1 MGRNMVGKFDITGI
15 GNAIVDVIV
24 NVEDKYLEDQNIR
37 KGMMSLVDLKTIEN
51 ISDTIEIKTTVSGG
65 SVANS
70 IVALAQNGM
79 NTAFIGK
86 VSNDEIGSKFIDGL
100 KSENVTFA
108 CKAQS
113 DDSKSGRCIVMVTP
127 DAQRTMSTYLG
138 ISQKL
143 DSGDI
148 NQDVIKNSS
157 ITYLEGYLWDLDDA
171 QVAIKHATDYA
182 KSSGNLVAFSV
193 SDVFCIERFRDS
205 FRSMIDS
212 NVDIVFANKE
222 EIKSLYENDN
232 IEEITKILSQQ
243 ERIYA
248 ITMGEEGALIIKGD
262 ETYKIE
268 AQKIENLVDTTG
280 AGDLFAAGFLE
291 HFIKNESLESCGSRG
306 VEMASRVIQQY
317 GARLKT

>member
-1 MGRNMVGKFDITGI
+1 M
-15 GNAIVDVIV
+15 
-24 NVEDKYLEDQNIR
+24 
-37 KGMMSLVDLKTIEN
+37 
-51 ISDTIEIKTTVSGG
+51 
-65 SVANS
+65 
-70 IVALAQNGM
+70 
-79 NTAFIGK
+79 
-86 VSNDEIGSKFIDGL
+86 
-100 KSENVTFA
+100 TFA

-143 DSGDI
+143 NSGDI

-222 EIKSLYENDN
+222 EIKTLYENDN

>member
-1 MGRNMVGKFDITGI
+1 MGRNRVGKFDITGI

-24 NVEDKYLEDQNIR
+24 NVEDKYLEDQDIR

-143 DSGDI
+143 NSDDI

>member
-1 MGRNMVGKFDITGI
+1 MGRNMVEKFDITGI

-24 NVEDKYLEDQNIR
+24 DVEDKYLEDQNIR

-143 DSGDI
+143 NSGDI

-268 AQKIENLVDTTG
+268 AQKIENLIDTTG

>member
-24 NVEDKYLEDQNIR
+24 NVEDKYLEDQDIR

-248 ITMGEEGALIIKGD
+248 ITMGEEGALIIKGN
-262 ETYKIE
+262 EKYKIE

>member
-24 NVEDKYLEDQNIR
+24 DVEDKYLEDQNIR

-143 DSGDI
+143 NSGDI

-205 FRSMIDS
+205 FRSMIVS

>member
-1 MGRNMVGKFDITGI
+1 MGRNRVGKFDITGI

-24 NVEDKYLEDQNIR
+24 NVEDKYLEDQDIR

>member
-24 NVEDKYLEDQNIR
+24 NVEDKYLEDQDIR

-143 DSGDI
+143 NSGDI

-171 QVAIKHATDYA
+171 QVAIKHATDCA

-248 ITMGEEGALIIKGD
+248 ITMGEEGALIIKGS
-262 ETYKIE
+262 ETCKIE
-268 AQKIENLVDTTG
+268 AQKIENLIDTTG

>member
-24 NVEDKYLEDQNIR
+24 NVEDKYLEDQDIR

-86 VSNDEIGSKFIDGL
+86 VSNDEIGSKFINGL

>member
-1 MGRNMVGKFDITGI
+1 MGRNMVEKFDITGI

-24 NVEDKYLEDQNIR
+24 NVEDKYLEDQDIR

-143 DSGDI
+143 NSGDI

-248 ITMGEEGALIIKGD
+248 ITMGEEGALIIKGN

>member
-1 MGRNMVGKFDITGI
+1 MVGKFDITGI

-24 NVEDKYLEDQNIR
+24 NVEDKYLEDQDIR

-86 VSNDEIGSKFIDGL
+86 VSNDEIGSKFINGL

>member
-24 NVEDKYLEDQNIR
+24 NVEDKYLEDQDIR

-143 DSGDI
+143 NSGDI

-248 ITMGEEGALIIKGD
+248 ITMGEEGALIIKGN

>member
-143 DSGDI
+143 NSGDI

-205 FRSMIDS
+205 FISMIDS
-212 NVDIVFANKE
+212 NIDIVFANKE
-222 EIKSLYENDN
+222 EIKSLYKNDN

>member
-1 MGRNMVGKFDITGI
+1 MGRNMVRKFDITGI

-24 NVEDKYLEDQNIR
+24 NVEDKYLEDQDIR

-143 DSGDI
+143 NSGDI

-291 HFIKNESLESCGSRG
+291 NFIKNESLESCGSRG

>member
-24 NVEDKYLEDQNIR
+24 NVEDKYLEDQDIR

-143 DSGDI
+143 NSGDI

-232 IEEITKILSQQ
+232 IEEITKMLSQQ

>member
-24 NVEDKYLEDQNIR
+24 NVEDKYLEDQDIR

>member
-1 MGRNMVGKFDITGI
+1 MGRNMVKKFDITGI

-24 NVEDKYLEDQNIR
+24 NVEDKYLEDQDIR

-70 IVALAQNGM
+70 IVALAQNGI

-100 KSENVTFA
+100 ESENVTFA
-108 CKAQS
+108 CNAQG

-143 DSGDI
+143 NSGDI

-171 QVAIKHATDYA
+171 QIAIKHATDCA

-205 FRSMIDS
+205 FKSMINS

-222 EIKSLYENDN
+222 EIKSLYENEN

-243 ERIYA
+243 KRIYA
-248 ITMGEEGALIIKGD
+248 ITMGEEGALIIKGN

-268 AQKIENLVDTTG
+268 AQNIKNLVDTTG

-306 VEMASRVIQQY
+306 VEMASKVIQQY
-317 GARLKT
+317 GARL

>member
-24 NVEDKYLEDQNIR
+24 NVEDKYLEDQDIR

-248 ITMGEEGALIIKGD
+248 ITMGEEGALIIKGE

>member
-1 MGRNMVGKFDITGI
+1 MVGKFDITGI

-24 NVEDKYLEDQNIR
+24 NVEDKYLEDQDIR

-143 DSGDI
+143 NSGDI

>member
-24 NVEDKYLEDQNIR
+24 NVEDKYLEDQDIR

-317 GARLKT
+317 GARLDS

>member
-24 NVEDKYLEDQNIR
+24 NVEDKYLEDQDIR

-143 DSGDI
+143 NSGDI

-248 ITMGEEGALIIKGD
+248 ITMGEEGALIIKGE

>member
-24 NVEDKYLEDQNIR
+24 NVEDKYLEDQDIR
-37 KGMMSLVDLKTIEN
+37 KGMMSLVDLKAIEN

-86 VSNDEIGSKFIDGL
+86 VSDDEIGSKFIDGL
-100 KSENVTFA
+100 EGENVTFA

-143 DSGDI
+143 NSGDI

-212 NVDIVFANKE
+212 NVDLVFANKE

-232 IEEITKILSQQ
+232 IDEITKILSQQ
-243 ERIYA
+243 ERIFA
-248 ITMGEEGALIIKGD
+248 ITMGEEGALIIKGNKN
-262 ETYKIE
+262 YRIE
-268 AQKIENLVDTTG
+268 AQNIENLVDTTG

-291 HFIKNESLESCGSRG
+291 NFIKNESLESCGLKG

>member
-24 NVEDKYLEDQNIR
+24 NVEDKYLEDQDIR

-143 DSGDI
+143 NSGDI

-171 QVAIKHATDYA
+171 QVAIKHATDCA

-205 FRSMIDS
+205 FRSMIDT

-232 IEEITKILSQQ
+232 IEEITKILSHQ

-248 ITMGEEGALIIKGD
+248 LTMGEEGALIIKGN

-268 AQKIENLVDTTG
+268 AQKIENLIDTTG

>member
-24 NVEDKYLEDQNIR
+24 NVEDKYLEDQDIR

-86 VSNDEIGSKFIDGL
+86 VSNDEIGSKFINGL

-143 DSGDI
+143 NSGDI

>member
-1 MGRNMVGKFDITGI
+1 MGRNMVGKFDIIGI

-143 DSGDI
+143 NSGDI

-171 QVAIKHATDYA
+171 QVAIKHATGYA

>member
-24 NVEDKYLEDQNIR
+24 NVEDKYLEDQDIR

-222 EIKSLYENDN
+222 EIKSLYENDS

-248 ITMGEEGALIIKGD
+248 ITMGEEGALIIKGN

>member
-24 NVEDKYLEDQNIR
+24 NVEDKYLEDQDIR

-143 DSGDI
+143 NSGDI

>member
-1 MGRNMVGKFDITGI
+1 MVGKFDITGI

-24 NVEDKYLEDQNIR
+24 NVDDKYLEDQDIR

-51 ISDTIEIKTTVSGG
+51 ISNTIEIKTTVSGG

-70 IVALAQNGM
+70 IVALAQNGV

-86 VSNDEIGSKFIDGL
+86 VGNDDIGSKFIDGL
-100 KSENVTFA
+100 ESENVAFA

-113 DDSKSGRCIVMVTP
+113 DDCKSGRCIVMVTP

-143 DSGDI
+143 NSGDI

-171 QVAIKHATDYA
+171 QAAIKHATDYA

-212 NVDIVFANKE
+212 KVDIIFANKE

-232 IEEITKILSQQ
+232 IDEITKILSQQ
-243 ERIYA
+243 ERIFA
-248 ITMGEEGALIIKGD
+248 ITMGEEGALIIKGK

>member
-24 NVEDKYLEDQNIR
+24 NVEDKYLEDQDIR

-143 DSGDI
+143 NSGDI

-248 ITMGEEGALIIKGD
+248 ITMGEEGALIIKGN

-291 HFIKNESLESCGSRG
+291 HFIKNESLESCGARG